1 MKPTKKPREMK
12 QLSAN
17 TLYHFTKTKDNLI
30 NILNSNFYPR
40 YSIEDW
46 SVLSTGD
53 SVLDNEAAVPVVCF
67 CDIPL
72 SQIYNHMSFYG
83 NYAIGLKK
91 DWGERN
97 KVSPLMYCHNN
108 SIISNRLITIR
119 NEFEK
124 HKAKTKLSFTSLIDI
139 LRFVKPYQGFQKNID
154 DDIVPVRFYDER
166 EWRYVP
172 VDEIREAQST
182 EDNTLMLTLYKS
194 RYKPDGNID
203 WDYIN
208 ENNRKIEKFSLDFT
222 PDDIKYII
230 VKSEEERYEIAKQIE
245 DIKGDKFSKKD
256 IKVLTTKIISVEQI
270 LEDF

>member
-1 MKPTKKPREMK
+1 MKPTDERK

-17 TLYHFTKTKDNLI
+17 TLYHFTKSKENLI
-30 NILNSNFYPR
+30 NILTSNFYPR

-46 SVLSTGD
+46 SVLSSGD
-53 SVLDNEAAVPVVCF
+53 SVLDDEAAIPVICF

-91 DWGERN
+91 DWGEKN
-97 KVSPLMYCHNN
+97 KVSPLMYCHKN
-108 SIISNRLITIR
+108 SIISNRLVTIR

-124 HKAKTKLSFTSLIDI
+124 HKAKTILSFTSLIDI
-139 LRFVKPYQGFQKNID
+139 LRFVKPYEGYQKNSKGEK
-154 DDIVPVRFYDER
+154 VPVRFYDER

-172 VDEIREAQST
+172 VDQIREAKKKGDDSIQ
-182 EDNTLMLTLYKS
+182 LTLYKKY
-194 RYKPDGNID
+194 YKPDGKID

-208 ENNRKIEKFSLDFT
+208 DNNKKIEKFSLDFT

-230 VKSEEERYEIAKQIE
+230 VKHEDERYELAKKIE
-245 DIKGDKFSKKD
+245 EIKGDKFTHKD

-270 LEDF
+270 KEDF